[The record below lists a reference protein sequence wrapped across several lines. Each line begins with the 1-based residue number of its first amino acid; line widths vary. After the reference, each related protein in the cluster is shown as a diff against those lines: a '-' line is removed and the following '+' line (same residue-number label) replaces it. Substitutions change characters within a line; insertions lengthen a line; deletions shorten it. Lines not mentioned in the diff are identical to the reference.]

1 MDRQNQ
7 TPREQLDLDC
17 MRHLLREATMRLS
30 REYFMLPVADAEGG
44 EPLIRYRERVYAYE
58 LYHQLRSI
66 WPDWPYSLAG
76 EVDKRGHPL
85 IRGGDLDN
93 AKPDLLVHVPGQM
106 EHNLVVLEIKAIRSH
121 ENHVL
126 PAALAT
132 DLRKLI
138 AFRRAGYA
146 GAVFLAFGGSV
157 ELVREI
163 ARRFEE
169 VQGSL
174 FDIELWHHEQPG
186 SPALPIQ
193 W

>member
-1 MDRQNQ
+1 MSER
-7 TPREQLDLDC
+7 DLGRV
-17 MRHLLREATMRLS
+17 RHLLTEATARIS
-30 REYFMLPVADAEGG
+30 RDYFMLPVTDAEGG
-44 EPLIRYRERVYAYE
+44 EPLIQYRERVYAYE

-93 AKPDLLVHVPGQM
+93 AKPDLLVHVPGKM
-106 EHNLVVLEIKAIRSH
+106 EHNLLVLEIKAVRSR
-121 ENHVL
+121 ENPVL
-126 PAALAT
+126 PAALTT

-146 GAVFLAFGGSV
+146 GAVFLAFGDSV
-157 ELVREI
+157 DRVRQLARRCQEVRE
-163 ARRFEE
+163 
-169 VQGSL
+169 SL

-186 SPALPIQ
+186 SPAIPIQ